1 MGDCGE
7 DFIGSGDVDL
17 WVGRRGVPRQGEG
30 EHSGHTHARGHRLG
44 GKANWSPTDM
54 FLGEYEHTIDAKGR
68 MAVPARFRGQ
78 LQHGAVIS
86 KGMGTCLS
94 VYTMQRWEEKSAE
107 LVAGKTTEELRDFE
121 RRIYPSA
128 SEVELDGQ
136 GRLVIPAKLRTY
148 AGLDSNVTVA
158 GVRDHFE
165 IWDRATWQD
174 YQKRLDEQGN
184 GSPF

>member
-1 MGDCGE
+1 
-7 DFIGSGDVDL
+7 
-17 WVGRRGVPRQGEG
+17 
-30 EHSGHTHARGHRLG
+30 
-44 GKANWSPTDM
+44 M
-54 FLGEYEHTIDAKGR
+54 FLGQFDHTIDAKGR

-78 LQHGAVIS
+78 LEKGAVIS

-107 LVAGKTTEELRDFE
+107 LVEGKTSEDLRDFE

-136 GRLVIPAKLRTY
+136 GRLVIPGRLRAY
-148 AGLDSNVTVA
+148 AGLDSEVTVA
-158 GVRDHFE
+158 GVRDHIE
-165 IWDRATWQD
+165 IWDRVTWQE
-174 YQKRLDEQGN
+174 YQTKLDQDGN

>member
-1 MGDCGE
+1 MRE
-7 DFIGSGDVDL
+7 NI
-17 WVGRRGVPRQGEG
+17 
-30 EHSGHTHARGHRLG
+30 LG
-44 GKANWSPTDM
+44 TPKAKVYRSAGIELKALTDM
-54 FLGEYEHTIDAKGR
+54 FLDEYEHKIDTKGR
-68 MAVPARFRGQ
+68 MAVPARYRGQ
-78 LQHGAVIS
+78 LERGAVIC

-107 LVAGKTTEELRDFE
+107 LVEGKTSEELRDFE

-136 GRLVIPAKLRTY
+136 GRLVIPAKLRAY
-148 AGLDSNVTVA
+148 AGLGTEVTVA

-165 IWDRATWQD
+165 IWDRANWQE
-174 YQKRLDEQGN
+174 YQRRFEQEGN